1 MSRIGTLFFLIF
13 FLSAVAVGSVAAQ
26 AAPVVLSPRA
36 GDVLQGVVSIKGSS
50 DVKGFLSVEVAF
62 AYAGDTTGTWFLIG
76 TRNQPVHLDILASW
90 DTTTITDGD
99 YVLRVRVFLK
109 DGSFLD
115 VLIPN
120 LRVRNYTPVETPTP
134 APTAL
139 QATATPTLSLTVT
152 PFPTPT
158 TLPLNPAVLT
168 PVDISKSIAYG
179 GLGAILFLVIL
190 GVYIGLRRR

>member
-1 MSRIGTLFFLIF
+1 MILFI
-13 FLSAVAVGSVAAQ
+13 SAVTVGNVAAQ
-26 AAPVVLSPRA
+26 AGPVVLSPRA
-36 GDVLQGVVSIKGSS
+36 GEVLQGVVSIKGSS
-50 DVKGFLSVEVAF
+50 DVAGFVSAEAAF
-62 AYAGDTTGTWFLIG
+62 AYAGDNTGTWFLIG
-76 TRNQPVHLDILASW
+76 TSNQPVHLDILASW

-139 QATATPTLSLTVT
+139 QATATPTLTLTVT

-158 TLPLNPAVLT
+158 ALPLNPAVLT
-168 PVDISKSIAYG
+168 PRDVSKSIAYG